1 MPATFEDP
9 SPDDLTP
16 PPSQPEI
23 RDENVGTIIKIGG
36 AGCVAICLCGMGS
49 ILLIL
54 PLMFAPFGFSYYM
67 GFTAIIGLVCTAI
80 GCYAG
85 YYGWRAADEGSKW

>member
-1 MPATFEDP
+1 MPASFEDP
-9 SPDDLTP
+9 SPDGLIP

-36 AGCVAICLCGMGS
+36 AGCIAICLCGVGG
-49 ILLIL
+49 ILLIF
-54 PLMFAPFGFSYYM
+54 PLMFAPFGFYYYL
-67 GFTAIIGLVCTAI
+67 GSTVVIGLVCTVI

-85 YYGWRAADEGSKW
+85 YYGWKAADEGSKW

>member
-9 SPDDLTP
+9 SPDDLRP
-16 PPSQPEI
+16 PQPQPEI
-23 RDENVGTIIKIGG
+23 RDENVGTIFKIGG
-36 AGCVAICLCGMGS
+36 AGCVAICMCGVGG

-54 PLMFAPFGFSYYM
+54 PLMLAPLGFSSYM
-67 GFTAIIGLVCTAI
+67 GFTIMIGLVFTVI